1 MTPCFKTRIFKRFT
15 KGASRSALLTA
26 LTLGVGFTSPAYA
39 QQPHGIA
46 ATVNDDVITTRD
58 LQQRVMFN
66 LMAAGVKPD
75 EAALQRLQLQ
85 AMRALVDERL
95 QLQEAKKFDL
105 EISDAE
111 VERRVAQLAQSNEMS
126 IEQLAQQMASVG
138 ISLDTLRDQTRAEIA
153 WQRIVNGRYGT
164 RIRISDGQIDETLSR
179 LTANADKPSYLISE
193 IFIEATADIGGMD
206 GALEGARAM
215 IFQVEQGAPFTAL
228 ARQFSSAATAARG
241 GDVGWIRQGELRSEL
256 DNAISAMEKG
266 TLSEPIAVPGG
277 VYVIALR
284 DTKQSESDAVYTI
297 EQIRV
302 PAEGDAN
309 VEAARAALSALQ
321 TRLTSCD
328 DVETV
333 AAGIEGASTAD
344 MGEIRASELG
354 GPILETLSKT
364 EAGTLSEPIVA
375 PNGAM
380 ALMVCSIEVTGTD
393 IPTRD
398 EIEDRLID
406 QQIAQQSKRYL
417 RDIRRSAT
425 IESR

>member
-1 MTPCFKTRIFKRFT
+1 MTMTSSLKFIRQSG
-15 KGASRSALLTA
+15 KGLTLALLSA
-26 LTLGVGFTSPAYA
+26 AATLVATPAYA

-66 LMAAGVKPD
+66 LMAAGVAPD
-75 EAALQRLQLQ
+75 EASLQRLQLQ

-95 QLQEAKKFDL
+95 QMQEAKKFDL

-111 VERRVAQLAQSNEMS
+111 VERRVGALAASNQVS

-138 ISLDTLRDQTRAEIA
+138 ISLDTLRDQVRSEIA

-164 RIRISDGQIDETLSR
+164 RIRISDAQIDETLGR

-193 IFIEATADIGGMD
+193 IFIEATPDIGGMD
-206 GALEGARAM
+206 GAMEGSRAM
-215 IFQVEQGAPFTAL
+215 IAQVNQGAPFTAL
-228 ARQFSSAATAARG
+228 ARQFSSSATAAKG
-241 GDVGWIRQGELRSEL
+241 GDVGWVRQGELRAEL
-256 DNAISAMEKG
+256 DQAISTMKKG
-266 TLSEPIAVPGG
+266 TLSDPIVVPGG

-284 DTKQSESDAVYTI
+284 DTKVSESEVIYNLQ
-297 EQIRV
+297 QIRV
-302 PAEGDAN
+302 PAEGEAAI
-309 VEAARAALSALQ
+309 EAARQALVALKP
-321 TRLTSCD
+321 TLTSCD
-328 DVETV
+328 AVEE
-333 AAGIEGASTAD
+333 AAATIEGGSAAD
-344 MGEIRASELG
+344 MGEIRSSELG
-354 GPILETLSKT
+354 GTIAQTLADTAENELSDPI
-364 EAGTLSEPIVA
+364 IA

-380 ALMVCSIEVTGTD
+380 ALMVCERTVTGKG

-398 EIEDRLID
+398 EVEDRLID